1 MKGRAKYISCKVSG
15 GNSGDVISTKE
26 GGQAVALVVAI
37 LEIKRALREFNII
50 LHMQDGDTL
59 DALGDQI

>member
-1 MKGRAKYISCKVSG
+1 MVNGAVLKGRAEYISCKV
-15 GNSGDVISTKE
+15 STKE

-37 LEIKRALREFNII
+37 LEIARALREFNII

-59 DALGDQI
+59 GVLGDQT